1 MFKQDNK
8 HELLTYEWEVLAAFG
23 LKFYQQDEPLAI
35 DSSKLLDDVLCL
47 ETLQKIMPELG
58 APNLKVTA
66 SLVIKRVAFLTLAP
80 VLYAMSS
87 FDKGLD
93 ASIENSVFEYPL
105 ENRIWQ
111 SKMPLKDT
119 SVSVWKSSDK
129 ESREV
134 WLNEILGKVFAGHLT
149 LLVEKFYHLTK
160 VSRRVLWENIA
171 VRVFSIYEQRILT
184 NIAEEK
190 RVIAEADYAYLLDK
204 TSTQLFGLEE
214 NPLTVFYRDKQL
226 TALSE
231 NPVRVRRTCC
241 FYYQATEPPVYC
253 GSCPLPLKKANS
265 SLKK

>member
-8 HELLTYEWEVLAAFG
+8 HELLTEEWEVLAAFG
-23 LKFYQQDEPLAI
+23 LKAYQADEPLAI
-35 DSSKLLDDVLCL
+35 DSSKLLDDALCL
-47 ETLQKIMPELG
+47 ETLHKIMPELG

-80 VLYAMSS
+80 VLCAMSG

-105 ENRIWQ
+105 DNRIWQ
-111 SKMPLKDT
+111 SKMPLKNT
-119 SVSVWKSSDK
+119 SVSVLERSDK
-129 ESREV
+129 EGRAA
-134 WLNEILGKVFAGHLT
+134 WRHEILSKVFSGHLT
-149 LLVEKFYHLTK
+149 LLVEQFYRLTK
-160 VSRRVLWENIA
+160 VSRRILWENIA

-204 TSTQLFGLEE
+204 NTTQLFGLNE
-214 NPLTVFYRDKQL
+214 NPLTVFYRDKEL
-226 TALSE
+226 TALSD

-253 GSCPLPLKKANS
+253 GSCPLPLKK
-265 SLKK
+265 KKTTPP

>member
-8 HELLTYEWEVLAAFG
+8 HALLSAEWEVLAGFG
-23 LKFYQQDEPLAI
+23 LKAYQQDEPLAI
-35 DSSKLLDDVLCL
+35 DSSKLLDDDLCL
-47 ETLQKIMPELG
+47 ETLRKIMPELG
-58 APNLKVTA
+58 APNLKITA
-66 SLVIKRVAFLTLAP
+66 SLVIKRVAFLMLAP
-80 VLYAMSS
+80 VLYAMSG

-93 ASIENSVFEYPL
+93 GSIKNSVFEYPL
-105 ENRIWQ
+105 DNRIWQ
-111 SKMPLKDT
+111 SKMPLKNT
-119 SVSVWKSSDK
+119 SVSVLKSSDN
-129 ESREV
+129 EDRDAWRS
-134 WLNEILGKVFAGHLT
+134 EILSRVFSGHLT
-149 LLVEKFYHLTK
+149 LLVEQFYRLTK

-190 RVIAEADYAYLLDK
+190 RAIAEADYAYLLDDTTTK
-204 TSTQLFGLEE
+204 LFGLKE

-253 GSCPLPLKKANS
+253 GSCPLPLRKKTTS
-265 SLKK
+265 P

>member
-1 MFKQDNK
+1 MFEQESKQA
-8 HELLTYEWEVLAAFG
+8 LLVEEWDVLAAFG
-23 LKFYQQDEPLAI
+23 LKAYQADEPLAI
-35 DSSKLLDDVLCL
+35 DSSKLLDDALCL

-66 SLVIKRVAFLTLAP
+66 SLVIKRMAFLTLAP
-80 VLYAMSS
+80 VLYAMSG

-93 ASIENSVFEYPL
+93 VSIENSVFEYPL

-134 WLNEILGKVFAGHLT
+134 WRDDILSKVFSGHLT
-149 LLVEKFYHLTK
+149 LLVEQFYRLTK

-190 RVIAEADYAYLLDK
+190 RMIAEADYAYLLEK
-204 TSTQLFGLEE
+204 TTTQLFGLEE
-214 NPLTVFYRDKQL
+214 NPLTVFYREKQL

-253 GSCPLPLKKANS
+253 GSCPLPLKK
-265 SLKK
+265 KRTTPP